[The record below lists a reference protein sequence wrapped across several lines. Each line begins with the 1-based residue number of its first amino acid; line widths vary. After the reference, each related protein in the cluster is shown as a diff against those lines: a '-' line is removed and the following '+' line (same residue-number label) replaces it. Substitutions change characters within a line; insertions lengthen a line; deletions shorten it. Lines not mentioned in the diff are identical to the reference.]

1 MSEKTETQERTVGTE
16 QVSWKRADSLREG
29 NCDITR
35 ALCQKACLMTARHL
49 ADLPGDDVGGAK
61 TEEQVC
67 YHAENFEFRFV
78 CPVTFSKSRPAWK
91 STA

>member
-1 MSEKTETQERTVGTE
+1 
-16 QVSWKRADSLREG
+16 
-29 NCDITR
+29 
-35 ALCQKACLMTARHL
+35 MTARHL